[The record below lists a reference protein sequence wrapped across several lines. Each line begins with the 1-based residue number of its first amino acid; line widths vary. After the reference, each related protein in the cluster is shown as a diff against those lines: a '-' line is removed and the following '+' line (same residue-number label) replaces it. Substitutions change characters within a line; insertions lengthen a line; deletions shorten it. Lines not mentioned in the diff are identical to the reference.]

1 MRPRSAGSAGAPRAG
16 TNHARLSWLG
26 RMYRLAVSPTVD
38 TVSTPG
44 ETHMQFK
51 EFWSVYLHA
60 HSRRSTRA
68 LHYVATVFFG
78 FMAAVAVAVEQIWI
92 VPAGIAGSYAIAVM
106 AHWGFERN
114 QPLFVVNPL
123 WGAVA
128 DLRMCW
134 LALTGRLRRALVKC
148 RVPGYGPGYPGAAN
162 E

>member
-1 MRPRSAGSAGAPRAG
+1 MP
-16 TNHARLSWLG
+16 
-26 RMYRLAVSPTVD
+26 
-38 TVSTPG
+38 
-44 ETHMQFK
+44 FK

-78 FMAAVAVAVEQIWI
+78 FTAAVAVAVEQIWI

-106 AHWGFERN
+106 AHWGLERN

-134 LALTGRLRRALVKC
+134 LALTGRLRRELVKC
-148 RVPGYGPGYPGAAN
+148 QVPGYGPSYPGAAN